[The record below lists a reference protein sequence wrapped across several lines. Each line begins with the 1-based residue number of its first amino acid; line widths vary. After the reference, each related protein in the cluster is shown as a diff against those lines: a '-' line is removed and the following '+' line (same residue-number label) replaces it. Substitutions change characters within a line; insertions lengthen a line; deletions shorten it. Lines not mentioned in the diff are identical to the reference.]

1 MASLSALGGFD
12 PKRPLHAYLLV
23 TPSLRQARTYV
34 DLICRA
40 LLCTSPTSDGSPC
53 GACAACKKVA
63 LGVHPD
69 ISYLGRDKVKVDEV
83 RGVREL
89 AYLAPNDGE
98 RRVIVLESAENFNA
112 SSLNA
117 LLKILEEPPAGVI
130 FLLTASAAGAV
141 LPTVRS
147 RACVLVPSDAA
158 VTPDLKELFPKATE
172 SALAHMKEFLAR
184 YEQVDPSAL
193 DPEELERAFSLAYTF
208 YKGESADPLVLALPK
223 RREESL
229 VFFRV
234 LMLLAAKVCLYKL
247 SGGKRESDG
256 SEDFRRICA
265 RLSAARALQY
275 YELFEKAYL
284 MTEDYANVNALY
296 AYLSQ
301 RL

>member
-23 TPSLRQARTYV
+23 TPSLRQARAYE

-40 LLCTSPTSDGSPC
+40 LLCTSPHPDGAPC
-53 GACAACKKVA
+53 GACAACKKTE

-69 ISYLGRDKVKVDEV
+69 ISYLGRDKVKVDDV
-83 RGVREL
+83 REIREL

-117 LLKILEEPPAGVI
+117 LLKILEEPPKGVI

-147 RACVLVPSDAA
+147 RACVLVPSDASDA
-158 VTPDLKELFPKATE
+158 PDLKELFPKANET
-172 SALAHMKEFLAR
+172 ALAHMEEFLGR
-184 YEQVDPSAL
+184 YEQTDPTAL
-193 DPEELERAFSLAYTF
+193 VPEKLESAFSLAYAF
-208 YKGESADPLVLALPK
+208 YKGELAKPLVLSLP
-223 RREESL
+223 RQREESL
-229 VFFRV
+229 LYFRV
-234 LMLLAAKVCLYKL
+234 LMLVASKVCLYKL
-247 SGGKRESDG
+247 SGGKREAVG
-256 SEDFRRICA
+256 SENFRKISA

-275 YELFEKAYL
+275 YELFERAYL
-284 MTEDYANVNALY
+284 MAEDYANTNALY
-296 AYLSQ
+296 AYLAQ
-301 RL
+301 QL